1 MLDHLNETIVAISS
15 APGHGP
21 VGIVRLSGPTAIAVA
36 EQMFKATE
44 TGLLRD
50 QPGSH
55 RLSGEVAVETD
66 VSLPATLYLFRA
78 PRSYTRE
85 DLVELH
91 TVGSPSALELVRR
104 RAVALG
110 ATPAQPGEFTAR
122 AFVNGAMD
130 LSTAEAVAGVIRAE
144 SDTQLRA
151 SRRLM
156 DGALTQRTMQAR
168 DELAVLLGLVEADID
183 FTEEAIEFIAPS
195 DLHHR
200 LAAIGADLQKMLE
213 ESQSVEQ
220 FITLP
225 HILLLGP
232 PNAGKSTL
240 MNRLSGTRRAICA
253 AVAGTTRDVLST
265 PIQLGRVEVMLL
277 DAAGVDRSLDDIVA
291 RAREMTMSTAETVDT
306 VCIVLDLDEMCK
318 AGRRRTPDGTGE
330 FLELIDSLELPKTV
344 VAANKCDLLT
354 VEEVEQLAKRV
365 DALRLG
371 PVCLVSALDGTGIDG
386 LRSAL
391 VDTLSEAAT
400 TALGEAIMLSERQR
414 TAILDASSAIN
425 RAQTLCEEAD
435 ATIDRADLIAFEL
448 REALDALG
456 TVTGAVTTDDL
467 LNQIFA
473 DFCIGK

>member
-1 MLDHLNETIVAISS
+1 MLDHWNETIVAISS

-21 VGIVRLSGPTAIAVA
+21 VGIVRLNGPTAIAIA

-44 TGLLRD
+44 TGLLSD
-50 QPGSH
+50 KLGSR
-55 RLSGEVAVETD
+55 RLSGEVAIETG

-85 DLVELH
+85 DLVEFH
-91 TVGSPSALELVRR
+91 TVGSPSVLEMVRR

-156 DGALTQRTMQAR
+156 DGALTQRTTQAR
-168 DELAVLLGLVEADID
+168 DELAELLGLVEADID

-200 LAAIGADLQKMLE
+200 LAAVGANLHRTLD
-213 ESQSVEQ
+213 ESQSSEQ

-306 VCIVLDLDEMCK
+306 VCIVLDLDEMFK
-318 AGRRRTPDGTGE
+318 EGNRRTPDGTGE
-330 FLELIDSLELPKTV
+330 FLEMMNSLELPKTV

-354 VEEVEQLAKRV
+354 VEEAERLAERV

-371 PVCLVSALDGTGIDG
+371 PVCLVSAFDGTGIDR

-391 VDTLSEAAT
+391 VDTLSEGAT
-400 TALGEAIMLSERQR
+400 TTLSEAIMLSERQR
-414 TAILDASSAIN
+414 VAILDASSAIN
-425 RAQTLCEEAD
+425 RAQTQCEESD

-456 TVTGAVTTDDL
+456 AVTGAVTTDDL
-467 LNQIFA
+467 LDQIFA